1 MLIDTPEV
9 TLPELKSFLIGEK
22 VSEGYALYSEII
34 DDTPPL
40 AMWWFGLMEMIFG
53 RSLTAWHLIAFLIL
67 FIQSAFWGIILI
79 DKKVFPENTYIPSFL
94 FSILTF
100 LSVDFFTVS
109 SDLLA
114 FGFILLALNNLLKE
128 IEFRE
133 QRDDSI
139 FNLGVYVGIASLFS
153 FSYIIYLPGILLMM
167 PLFTRASMR
176 KFLFPIFGCLLPHLI
191 LAAVTYYRGTLSF
204 WWQYY
209 YVSGFQFETDT
220 LMTIKSLLWLAAI
233 PLAYLIISF
242 LVVSREVRLTKYQ
255 SQVVQVMFLW
265 LIITFLQLFLS
276 KDLRPQSLLPLLPP
290 VSFFLTH
297 FLLTIRRKK
306 FAELHFWII
315 AIGIVSVS
323 YCARYNMLESV
334 QYDRLVVH
342 QEPTKIQNK
351 KILVLDKNYSFYL
364 VNQMAPA
371 FTNSTLRE
379 AIFTEPGYYENV
391 LLVNR
396 MFESDLP
403 DVIVDSRQ
411 LMKAYFDRIP
421 ALQKKYVPTPEGY
434 RLVNN

>member
-40 AMWWFGLMEMIFG
+40 AMWWFGLMDLVFG
-53 RSLTAWHLIAFLIL
+53 RSLTAWHSVAFVIL
-67 FIQSAFWGIILI
+67 FIQSAFLGIVLI
-79 DKKVFPENTYIPSFL
+79 DKKVFSENTYIPSFL
-94 FSILTF
+94 FLILTF
-100 LSVDFFTVS
+100 LSVDFFSVS

-139 FNLGVYVGIASLFS
+139 FNLGVFIGIASLFC

-167 PLFTRASMR
+167 PLFTRASLR

-191 LAAVTYYRGTLSF
+191 LAGVTYYRGTLPF
-204 WWQYY
+204 WWQYF
-209 YVSGFQFETDT
+209 YVHGFQFETEN
-220 LMTIKSLLWLAAI
+220 LITIKSLLWLAGI
-233 PLAYLIISF
+233 PLVYLFISF
-242 LVVSREVRLTKYQ
+242 FVVSREVRLTKYQ

-265 LIITFLQLFLS
+265 LIITFLQLFLTE
-276 KDLRPQSLLPLLPP
+276 DLRPQSLLPLVPP

-297 FLLTIRRKK
+297 FLLTIRRKRL
-306 FAELHFWII
+306 AEMHFWVIVV
-315 AIGIVSVS
+315 GIVSVS
-323 YCARYNMLESV
+323 YLARYNKLEAV
-334 QYDRLVVH
+334 QYDRLYVH
-342 QEPTKIQNK
+342 PEPTEIKNE
-351 KILVLDKNYSFYL
+351 KILVLDKKHALYL
-364 VNQMAPA
+364 ANQIAPP
-371 FTNSTLRE
+371 FTHANLRE
-379 AIFTEPGYYENV
+379 AIFTAPGYYENV

-396 MFESDLP
+396 MFENDLP
-403 DVIVDSRQ
+403 EVIIDSRQ

-421 ALQKKYVPTPEGY
+421 ALQKKYKPSPEGY
-434 RLVNN
+434 RLLSN